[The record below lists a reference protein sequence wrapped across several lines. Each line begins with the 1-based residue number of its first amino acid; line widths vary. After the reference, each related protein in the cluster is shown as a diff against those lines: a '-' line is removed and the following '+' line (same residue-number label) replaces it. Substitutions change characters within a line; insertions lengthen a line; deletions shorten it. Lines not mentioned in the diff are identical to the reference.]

1 MPLVEDGDVTLGRQ
15 LVAAL
20 LDLLSLHRISTDL
33 ALATAP
39 HAPSGRPGGRVP
51 RILLHGAGHA
61 GWRSRHH

>member
-1 MPLVEDGDVTLGRQ
+1 
-15 LVAAL
+15 L